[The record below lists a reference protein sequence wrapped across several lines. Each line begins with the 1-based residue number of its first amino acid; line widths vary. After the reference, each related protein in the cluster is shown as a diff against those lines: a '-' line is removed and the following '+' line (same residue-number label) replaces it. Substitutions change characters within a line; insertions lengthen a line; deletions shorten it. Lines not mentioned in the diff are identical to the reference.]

1 MAAKTALEKAANR
14 TIGKANDCAV
24 TGRNNPA
31 WLEEQ
36 LKAIETLGG
45 GDVTRGL
52 ALYIAGLQEERDALI
67 ILEEQW
73 QPKS

>member
-14 TIGKANDCAV
+14 TIGKAADCAV

-31 WLEEQ
+31 WLEQQ
-36 LKAIETLGG
+36 LKAVETLGG

-67 ILEEQW
+67 VLEEQW
-73 QPKS
+73 KPKS

>member
-14 TIGKANDCAV
+14 TIGKATDCAV

-31 WLEEQ
+31 WLEQQ
-36 LKAIETLGG
+36 LKAIEDIGLGNV
-45 GDVTRGL
+45 DRGL
-52 ALYIAGLQEERDALI
+52 ALYIAGLQEEREALT

-73 QPKS
+73 KPKS

>member
-31 WLEEQ
+31 WLEQQ
-36 LKAIETLGG
+36 LKAIEEIELGSV
-45 GDVTRGL
+45 DRGL

-67 ILEEQW
+67 ALETQMNHDR
-73 QPKS
+73 

>member
-1 MAAKTALEKAANR
+1 MGTKMALEKAAKR
-14 TIGKANDCAV
+14 TIRQATDCAV

-31 WLEEQ
+31 WLEQQ

-52 ALYIAGLQEERDALI
+52 ALYIAGLQEEREALI
-67 ILEEQW
+67 VLEEQW
-73 QPKS
+73 KPKS

>member
-1 MAAKTALEKAANR
+1 MGTKMALEKAASR
-14 TIGKANDCAV
+14 TIRQAADCAV

-31 WLEEQ
+31 WLEQQ
-36 LKAIETLGG
+36 LKAIEDIGPG
-45 GDVTRGL
+45 SVDRGL